1 MLRRFFYVFVSL
13 STLHGY
19 TALREYLEDV
29 FWETGLSVYGILGN
43 LGIFTLKIG
52 LRLGACCCPGPR
64 HYTAFSNTI
73 KAGTTYDGRGPSF
86 APAPALFA

>member
-29 FWETGLSVYGILGN
+29 FWETGLSVYGVLGN
-43 LGIFTLKIG
+43 FGIFTLKDRAKARG
-52 LRLGACCCPGPR
+52 MLLSCAKALHRFLQHHQSGHNLRRPG
-64 HYTAFSNTI
+64 S
-73 KAGTTYDGRGPSF
+73 
-86 APAPALFA
+86 